1 MHESFDCLG
10 YNGDFYEREAMMKGI
25 RRKAHARFHLVGV
38 RYFGRLLM
46 WSCAMHTKLVPSESE
61 SVM

>member
-1 MHESFDCLG
+1 MNLSIVWATMAISMSVQLL
-10 YNGDFYEREAMMKGI
+10 MKGI

-46 WSCAMHTKLVPSESE
+46 WSCAMQTKLVPSESE